1 MTTSTLAVRRGAA
14 LAVTAVLA
22 GAALSA
28 CSDSDDSSSP
38 TVTVTETVTSSPTP
52 STEATP
58 PEQATEQPTATSDDA
73 SSAPTAGSATG
84 PLPTDAQDYAQA
96 LIDAWQAGD
105 RAAAERLV
113 RDPDEVDDI
122 FDEDDLTGDPVFAV
136 CEGAAGSSYCTW
148 NGTGY
153 DILVR
158 VANEAASAGQEGA
171 ISEVDVED

>member
-38 TVTVTETVTSSPTP
+38 TVTVTETVTSSARP
-52 STEATP
+52 STEAIP
-58 PEQATEQPTATSDDA
+58 TEQPTATSDDA
-73 SSAPTAGSATG
+73 SSAPTSGSATG

-113 RDPDEVDDI
+113 RDPDEVDDL

-153 DILVR
+153 DIVVR

>member
-1 MTTSTLAVRRGAA
+1 MTTSTHAVRRGAA

-28 CSDSDDSSSP
+28 CSDSDDESSP
-38 TVTVTETVTSSPTP
+38 TVTVTETVTSSPSTSTSTP
-52 STEATP
+52 
-58 PEQATEQPTATSDDA
+58 TEQPGDTSGA
-73 SSAPTAGSATG
+73 SSAPTSAAAPTG
-84 PLPTDAQDYAQA
+84 PLPTDAQEYAQA

-113 RDPDEVDDI
+113 RDPDEVDDL
-122 FDEDDLTGDPVFAV
+122 FDEDDLTGDPVFAM

-153 DILVR
+153 DIVVR